1 MELSK
6 IIIEDIVVF
15 PFFSN
20 FYIKTER
27 NRVRVWRG
35 LPNFVRLMG
44 AALPIFESVPSIHTM
59 EGKPCLA

>member
-35 LPNFVRLMG
+35 SNPRPMD
-44 AALPIFESVPSIHTM
+44 
-59 EGKPCLA
+59 